1 MANRVSSLRRFIGV
15 REALIVV
22 LAAALVAV
30 LWRAD
35 AIAQER
41 NALDRQ
47 LLAERQARAATELSL
62 NALKYRIASGELN
75 DNVQKTII
83 DEKIAE
89 AQERAGE
96 LEREAEELRREK
108 VREADCVTPRS
119 IREARGL

>member
-1 MANRVSSLRRFIGV
+1 VANRVSSLRRFIGI

-22 LAAALVAV
+22 LAAALVVV

-75 DNVQKTII
+75 DNVQETIL

-89 AQERAGE
+89 AQDRAGE

-119 IREARGL
+119 VREARGL

>member
-15 REALIVV
+15 REALIVL
-22 LAAALVAV
+22 LAAGLIVV

-41 NALDRQ
+41 DALDRQ

-75 DNVQKTII
+75 DNVQETIL

-108 VREADCVTPRS
+108 VREADCVTPLS
-119 IREARGL
+119 VREARGL

>member
-1 MANRVSSLRRFIGV
+1 MADRVSSLRRFIGI

-22 LAAALVAV
+22 LAAALVVV

-75 DNVQKTII
+75 DNVQETII

>member
-1 MANRVSSLRRFIGV
+1 MANRVSGLRRFIGV

-22 LAAALVAV
+22 LAAALVVV

-35 AIAQER
+35 AVAQER
-41 NALDRQ
+41 DALDRQ

-75 DNVQKTII
+75 DDVQETII

-89 AQERAGE
+89 AQQRAAE
-96 LEREAEELRREK
+96 LEREAEQLRREK

-119 IREARGL
+119 IREASGL

>member
-1 MANRVSSLRRFIGV
+1 LRRFIGV

-22 LAAALVAV
+22 LAAALVV
-30 LWRAD
+30 ILWRAD
-35 AIAQER
+35 AVAQER
-41 NALDRQ
+41 DALDRQ

-75 DNVQKTII
+75 DDVQETII

-89 AQERAGE
+89 AQQRAAE
-96 LEREAEELRREK
+96 LERETEALRREK

-119 IREARGL
+119 IREASGL

>member
-22 LAAALVAV
+22 LAAALVVV

-35 AIAQER
+35 AVAQER

-75 DNVQKTII
+75 DNVQETIL

-96 LEREAEELRREK
+96 LEREAEDLRREK

-119 IREARGL
+119 VREARGL

>member
-1 MANRVSSLRRFIGV
+1 MASRFSSLRRFLGI
-15 REALIVV
+15 REALIVA
-22 LAAALVAV
+22 LAAALVVV

-41 NALDRQ
+41 DALDRQ

-75 DNVQKTII
+75 DDVQEKIL

-89 AQERAGE
+89 AQQRAAE

-119 IREARGL
+119 IREATGL

>member
-1 MANRVSSLRRFIGV
+1 LRRFIGV

-22 LAAALVAV
+22 LVATLVVV

-75 DNVQKTII
+75 DNVQETIL

-96 LEREAEELRREK
+96 LEREAEDLRREK

-119 IREARGL
+119 VREARGL

>member
-1 MANRVSSLRRFIGV
+1 MADRVSSLRRFIGV
-15 REALIVV
+15 REALIVL
-22 LAAALVAV
+22 LAAALVVV

-75 DNVQKTII
+75 DNVQETIL

-119 IREARGL
+119 IREASGL